1 MTSSSDEEPLPVAIA
16 DMGKSATPADSTE
29 VEQDADRH
37 AQLRARLR
45 RINTASEVNYQTKSG
60 ELP

>member
-1 MTSSSDEEPLPVAIA
+1 MAIA